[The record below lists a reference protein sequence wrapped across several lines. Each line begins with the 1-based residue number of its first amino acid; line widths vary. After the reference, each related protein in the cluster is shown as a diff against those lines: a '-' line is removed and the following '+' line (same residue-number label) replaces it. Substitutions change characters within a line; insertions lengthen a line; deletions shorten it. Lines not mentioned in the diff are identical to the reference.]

1 MPRCK
6 SSDFRCGLHGWVR
19 VQYTK
24 TRKRN
29 ERNENVNTTIDTE
42 IRAKIAAM
50 DTSLLPPVQEPERQY
65 YFLKKA
71 KELVQAKS
79 EELGRPL
86 TACTTT
92 FGCQM
97 NARDSEKLAGIL
109 REVGYVETEN
119 EEADF
124 VIYNTCTVR
133 ENANLRVYGRL
144 GVLHGYKKKNPHMKI
159 ALCGCMMQE
168 ATVVDK
174 LQKSYRFVDLIFGT
188 HNIFKFAE
196 LLVSTLESDRMI
208 IDIWKDT
215 NQIVEDLPIE
225 RKYAFKSGVNIM
237 FGCNN
242 FCSYCIVPYVRGRER
257 SREPQDIIREIE
269 GLVKDGVVE
278 VMLLG
283 QNVNSYGK
291 NLEQPVTFA
300 ELLEEIE
307 KIEGLERIRFMTSHP
322 KDLSDDLIRVMAK
335 SKKICKHFHLPL
347 QSGSSRILK
356 IMNRRYTKEQY
367 LELARKLRDQVP
379 DIALTTDIIV
389 GFPGETEEDFQET
402 LDVVRKVRYDSA
414 FTFIYSKRTGTPAA
428 VMEDQVPEEV
438 VKDRFDRLLKEVQ
451 EISKEMAE
459 RFTGRE
465 ELVLVEEVNGQMEG
479 YVTGRLSNNHVVHFQ
494 GDASL
499 VGQIVKVR
507 LDECRGFYYMGSR
520 IE

>member
-1 MPRCK
+1 MIDLNRPAP
-6 SSDFRCGLHGWVR
+6 
-19 VQYTK
+19 
-24 TRKRN
+24 
-29 ERNENVNTTIDTE
+29 TT
-42 IRAKIAAM
+42 
-50 DTSLLPPVQEPERQY
+50 EPERQY
-65 YFLKKA
+65 YFIKK
-71 KELVQAKS
+71 VQEYVKAQS
-79 EELGRPL
+79 EKLGRPL
-86 TACTTT
+86 TANITT

-97 NARDSEKLAGIL
+97 NARDSEKLSGIL
-109 REVGYVETEN
+109 REAGYVETES
-119 EEADF
+119 EDADF

-133 ENANLRVYGRL
+133 DNANLRVYGRL

-168 ATVVDK
+168 ATVVEK

-196 LLVSTLESDRMI
+196 LLAMTLESDRMI

-215 NQIVEDLPIE
+215 DQIVEDLPNE

-257 SREPQDIIREIE
+257 SREAKDIVREIE
-269 GLVKDGVVE
+269 ALVKDGVVE

-291 NLEQPVTFA
+291 NLEQPMTFA
-300 ELLEEIE
+300 ELLKEIE
-307 KIEGLERIRFMTSHP
+307 QIDGLERIRFMTSHP
-322 KDLSDDLIRVMAK
+322 KDLSDDLIEVMAN
-335 SKKICKHFHLPL
+335 SKKICPHLHLPL

-356 IMNRRYTKEQY
+356 AMNRRYDKEKY
-367 LELARKLRDQVP
+367 LALAKKIRERMP

-402 LDVVRKVRYDSA
+402 LDVVRQVRYDSA

-428 VMEDQVPEEV
+428 VMEDQIPEDV

-451 EISKEMAE
+451 TISKEMAE
-459 RFTGRE
+459 RFTGNE
-465 ELVLVEEVNGQMEG
+465 ETVLVEEKNSQMDG
-479 YVTGRLSNNHVVHFQ
+479 YVTGRLGNNHVVHFE
-494 GDASL
+494 GSEEL
-499 VGQIVKVR
+499 IGKLIRVR
-507 LDECRGFYYMGSR
+507 LDECRGFYYMGTMLDK
-520 IE
+520 